1 MPGTGKNLP
10 DPPERLDHP
19 AIGAQH
25 LAVDP
30 AALRAGEEGHG
41 GGDVLGR
48 VGVFVNL
55 PLEKARL
62 THITEGQPLP
72 DFAREIEVES
82 WAQFFLK
89 WVMGHPA
96 VSCVLCGTSNPDHV
110 TDNLGAL
117 RGPLPDA
124 EMRARMVRHMETI
137 PGFDGVGTMPWYPGK
152 DTQYRGQIRAAQAE
166 AQARLAD

>member
-1 MPGTGKNLP
+1 M
-10 DPPERLDHP
+10 
-19 AIGAQH
+19 
-25 LAVDP
+25 
-30 AALRAGEEGHG
+30 
-41 GGDVLGR
+41 
-48 VGVFVNL
+48 FVNL

-72 DFAREIEVES
+72 DFAREIEIES

-96 VSCVLCGTSNPDHV
+96 VTCVLCGTSNPDHV
-110 TDNLGAL
+110 TDNLGTL